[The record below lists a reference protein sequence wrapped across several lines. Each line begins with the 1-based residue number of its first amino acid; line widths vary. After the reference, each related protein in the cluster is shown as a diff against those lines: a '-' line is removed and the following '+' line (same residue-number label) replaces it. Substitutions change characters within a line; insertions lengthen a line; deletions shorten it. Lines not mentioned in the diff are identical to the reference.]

1 MKPTVKA
8 FHDDIGLLNE
18 VNKLTSDGVSQDRLC
33 IIGHDDD
40 RTDCVVGDT
49 DAQPIDVSDLVAHR
63 YNDKGEELRTL
74 LQSFG
79 FDSDESG
86 DLEEKLDSGEL
97 LLLVT

>member
-18 VNKLTSDGVSQDRLC
+18 VNKLTSDGVSKDRLY

-49 DAQPIDVSDLVAHR
+49 DAQPDDVSDLVAER
-63 YNDKGEELRTL
+63 YNGKGEELRAL

-79 FDSDESG
+79 LDSDESG
-86 DLEEKLDSGEL
+86 DLQEKLDGGEL
-97 LLLVT
+97 LLLIR